1 MIVSPSLLSADFMN
15 LQKEIDMINESE
27 AQWLHFDVMDGHF
40 VPNLS
45 YGFPI
50 MEGVMKHLKKQ
61 LDVHYMIDNPEK
73 FIQRT
78 ADVGAMMM
86 NVHYEACRDNLHDV
100 IREIHD
106 AGMKAGVTINPYTPV
121 DAIRG
126 YVNEVDMVLVMG
138 VFPGF
143 GGQKFIPGTIERVI
157 EAKKIIKNA
166 RADALIEVDGGVNG
180 DNASQIAAAGAD
192 ILVSGKY
199 IFKSPDPKKVIA
211 ELKALS

>member
-61 LDVHYMIDNPEK
+61 LDVHCMIDNPEK